1 MLGCLLVRKGAGGR
15 DGGGRAVMSDPHEAV
30 ADADAV
36 GGIIVV
42 GGTGGVDG

>member
-1 MLGCLLVRKGAGGR
+1 
-15 DGGGRAVMSDPHEAV
+15 MSDPHEAV

-42 GGTGGVDG
+42 GGTGGVDGQGRRGRLVQASRGLQISRR